1 MCEASMEGKFKKWF
15 SSVLMAVVVQR
26 ENEDIVVEV
35 EIM

>member
-1 MCEASMEGKFKKWF
+1 MEGKFKKWF

-26 ENEDIVVEV
+26 ENEDIVVVEV